1 MSNNISTTLEF
12 AMSLAAIIDNDEGS
26 MRSDLKCSLVRTE
39 NRYGTGSPA
48 SRREKRLRHNMPNGS
63 SLAIS
68 DGEIDL
74 DAGNDPDEW
83 NVYLMSIPQT
93 KNLQRN
99 D

>member
-63 SLAIS
+63 SLATKQLATEKLTWTLATIQMN
-68 DGEIDL
+68 GT
-74 DAGNDPDEW
+74 
-83 NVYLMSIPQT
+83 SI
-93 KNLQRN
+93 
-99 D
+99 